1 MEASTKNEFAVRI
14 GRIELRATTS
24 VPDTPT
30 RHPLRQRVKK
40 IAVFRDTDVMSWA
53 SKELQSCRATRCPGR
68 VSHRKLSRAGR
79 PGFLGTTAQQ
89 HRSAR
94 GDAVAAGGGPDKGQ
108 VEAATSND
116 GSTARLRL

>member
-14 GRIELRATTS
+14 GVSNYERRRLCPIPQRDIRCGNESRKLPFS
-24 VPDTPT
+24 ET
-30 RHPLRQRVKK
+30 R
-40 IAVFRDTDVMSWA
+40 T
-53 SKELQSCRATRCPGR
+53 SCRGR
-68 VSHRKLSRAGR
+68 RRNCSRAGP
-79 PGFLGTTAQQ
+79 PGVREGCLTVNCLGRAGQGFWAQQ
-89 HRSAR
+89 LNSTGAHG